1 MAKIEALTFGI
12 ERTSFPGGHI
22 CNVVYS
28 YYLHIDPQQYQHGD
42 SFNVVV
48 ELHGDDVIY
57 DRTLGERFYDAHVL
71 DRNIPMPVERRF
83 IVPCEALDESLG
95 NDRIYMKLLIKS
107 SEGELLAA
115 RSGTVVDRF

>member
-1 MAKIEALTFGI
+1 MAKIEALTFTI
-12 ERTSFPGGHI
+12 ERTSFPGGHV

-28 YYLHIDPQQYQHGD
+28 YYLHIDAQQYQHGD
-42 SFNVVV
+42 SFSVVV

-57 DRTLGERFYDAHVL
+57 DHTLGERFYDAHVL
-71 DRNIPMPVERRF
+71 DRDIPIPVERKF
-83 IVPCEALDESLG
+83 IVPCEVLDEALG

-115 RSGTVVDRF
+115 RSGTIVDRF